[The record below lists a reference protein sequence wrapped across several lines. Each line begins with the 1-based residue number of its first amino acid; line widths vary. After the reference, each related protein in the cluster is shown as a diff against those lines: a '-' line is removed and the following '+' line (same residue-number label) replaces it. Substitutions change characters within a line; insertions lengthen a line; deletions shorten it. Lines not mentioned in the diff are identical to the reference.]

1 MAAMGQ
7 DRRLFAATAAL
18 AVIQVV
24 HAAIP
29 ADTESEGYVGPVVGL
44 ALLIGSIAAAVG
56 AWQGR
61 RWAPRLALLTG
72 AFVSVGFT
80 LYHAVPV
87 HSPVTNPYPGEPV
100 GAASWLSVAAS
111 VAIGAW
117 AAYEGRA
124 SSSAARRSAADAPR
138 SRPVAT

>member
-1 MAAMGQ
+1 MRTE
-7 DRRLFAATAAL
+7 RRLFAAATAL

-29 ADTESEGYVGPVVGL
+29 AETESEGYVGPVVGL
-44 ALLIGSIAAAVG
+44 GLLIASIVAAVG

-61 RWAPRLALLTG
+61 PWAPRLALVTG
-72 AFVSVGFT
+72 AFVAVGFT

-117 AAYEGRA
+117 AAYEGWRAERA
-124 SSSAARRSAADAPR
+124 SQPAAAGA
-138 SRPVAT
+138 SR